1 MAQTFDTLEA
11 AHKLEA
17 AGIGREQAEAIAET
31 VRRGQ
36 GDLATQ
42 ADITWLKWV
51 IGTLAGICLAT
62 LAGTLFTAFQVD
74 DLAVR
79 LAP

>member
-1 MAQTFDTLEA
+1 MAQTFDTLGA

-31 VRRGQ
+31 VRRGH
-36 GDLATQ
+36 G
-42 ADITWLKWV
+42 DITWLKWV

-62 LAGTLFTAFQVD
+62 LTGTLFTAFQVV
-74 DLAVR
+74 DLAAR

>member
-1 MAQTFDTLEA
+1 MAQTF
-11 AHKLEA
+11 
-17 AGIGREQAEAIAET
+17 AET

-36 GDLATQ
+36 SDLATQ

-62 LAGTLFTAFQVD
+62 LAGTLFTAFQVVN
-74 DLAVR
+74 LAAR
-79 LAP
+79 IAP